1 MEEMFFSFIMLV
13 MMVFLFCLRYIVP
26 IFISII
32 GALLIKKK
40 NKKIYGSILII
51 LGLAIEVVSI
61 EPYEIKMYNA
71 YSNCNNFRHVESFR
85 VNKAEGERFI

>member
-13 MMVFLFCLRYIVP
+13 MMFFLFCLRYIVP

-40 NKKIYGSILII
+40 NKKIYGSILLI
-51 LGLAIEVVSI
+51 LGFAIEAVSI
-61 EPYEIKMYNA
+61 AVQVY
-71 YSNCNNFRHVESFR
+71 SFR
-85 VNKAEGERFI
+85 